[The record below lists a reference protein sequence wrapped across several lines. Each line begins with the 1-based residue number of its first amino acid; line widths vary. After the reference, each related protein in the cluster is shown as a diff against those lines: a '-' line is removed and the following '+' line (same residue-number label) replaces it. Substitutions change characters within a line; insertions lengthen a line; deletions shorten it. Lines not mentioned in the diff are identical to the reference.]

1 MNVMTTQQ
9 LNDNLCD
16 ERQAFAEL
24 ARDLALKKLSE
35 NMEEHDRYPFA
46 ELYTESITDA
56 GTVGFYGINLSSQY
70 GGVDMNT
77 YMVAV
82 ILEQLAQYDAGL
94 AGVVFTNAAALEIIR
109 QASEDTDC
117 TAVYAGIPSPGTAP
131 LAFQSYGSPDEMEM
145 PEADENGKLRGTA
158 RFLVLGNFAGHAVIP
173 AKARGAHDFSW
184 YLVDLSDKSVVI
196 SDPILSL
203 GLHTCPA
210 ADVTFNGTEGLL
222 IGTRDRGNTSFNAM
236 QKNMGLCAAAL
247 SLGIMKGSFQSAL
260 QYTADRYQGGRQI
273 IDWPQVRMLL
283 ANMAIE
289 VKIGEAVLA
298 RAGQELENGCA
309 GWGDTSL
316 AAAIHVGEMAARS
329 ATDGVQLFGG
339 NGYTRDYPQEK
350 RMRDARQAQCLL
362 GMVPLKKIKY
372 IAGIIDDNN

>member
-1 MNVMTTQQ
+1 MTTQQ

-24 ARDLALKKLSE
+24 AHDLALKKLVE
-35 NMEEHDRYPFA
+35 NIEEHDRYPFT
-46 ELYTESITDA
+46 ELYTDAIADA
-56 GTVGFYGINLSSQY
+56 GTVGFYGINLNSRY

-77 YMVAV
+77 HMVAV
-82 ILEQLAQYDAGL
+82 ILEQLSQHEAGL

-109 QASEDTDC
+109 QASEETDC
-117 TAVYAGIPSPGTAP
+117 AQVYAAITSLGTAP
-131 LAFQSYGSPDEMEM
+131 LAFQSYASPAEMEI
-145 PEADENGKLRGTA
+145 PEVDANGKLWGIA
-158 RFLVLGNFAGHAVIP
+158 RYLVLGNFADYAVIP
-173 AKARGAHDFSW
+173 AQKPDTHDYSL
-184 YLVDLSDKSVVI
+184 YLVNLSSHGVVK

-203 GLHTCPA
+203 GFHTCPA
-210 ADVTFNGTEGLL
+210 VDITLNGADALL
-222 IGTRDRGNTSFNAM
+222 IGSHGKGNTYFDAM
-236 QKNMGLCAAAL
+236 QKNMGLCAAAV
-247 SLGIMKGSFQSAL
+247 SLGIMKGSLQSAL

-289 VKIGEAVLA
+289 VKIGESVLA
-298 RAGQELENGCA
+298 RAGQELENGCT

-316 AAAIHVGEMAARS
+316 AAAIHVGEMATRS

-339 NGYTRDYPQEK
+339 NGYTKDYPQEK

-372 IAGIIDDNN
+372 IAGIIDENI